1 MACAKMLYGSSR
13 SNMIL
18 EVYLYI
24 FVVMCSSMLLMTV
37 VLMLSVNKS
46 KTLPELKSCLAQEL
60 NSLFLTK
67 LIIWPMLLNLLFVEV
82 IHFISSHFVV
92 IEKYSKNTRFCLI
105 CNYVSEII
113 PALQSRCTRFRF
125 QPLNSNLIRDRLMYI
140 IGEEK

>member
-1 MACAKMLYGSSR
+1 MTNAAQFALRR
-13 SNMIL
+13 SNSSVIL
-18 EVYLYI
+18 LPCYLI
-24 FVVMCSSMLLMTV
+24 
-37 VLMLSVNKS
+37 
-46 KTLPELKSCLAQEL
+46 
-60 NSLFLTK
+60 
-67 LIIWPMLLNLLFVEV
+67 
-82 IHFISSHFVV
+82 V